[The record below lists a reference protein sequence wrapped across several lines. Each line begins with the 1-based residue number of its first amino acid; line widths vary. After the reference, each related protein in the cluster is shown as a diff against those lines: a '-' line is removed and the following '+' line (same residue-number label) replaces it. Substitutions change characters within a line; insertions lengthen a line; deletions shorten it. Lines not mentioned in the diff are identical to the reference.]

1 MLLDIRHLAVRPTA
15 IKQLAGRP
23 IQAEAGNDTHRYQRA
38 DPPTG
43 ILYIPRQ
50 GLRRMQYSPIEWLL
64 MAVVFGLSVAANLPA
79 DLPWFTPVLSVAL
92 QVILLVLLVFAL
104 IRYVALSIVI
114 TISMLLV
121 GSGVTEPLAGQ
132 LQLEHWAILLIIG
145 LMLLLSLGRHM
156 LELGDKNTA
165 YADSASQSV
174 QLLFRAVEQG
184 NLAWTYRL
192 LAMGA
197 DINVRNKTGET
208 PLMSAAAKGYADM
221 VQVLIQ
227 NGANPRLENHQGES
241 AMTIALLKG
250 YTRIA
255 QSLKI
260 AEASHNGEPREEH
273 K

>member
-1 MLLDIRHLAVRPTA
+1 
-15 IKQLAGRP
+15 
-23 IQAEAGNDTHRYQRA
+23 
-38 DPPTG
+38 
-43 ILYIPRQ
+43 
-50 GLRRMQYSPIEWLL
+50 MQYTPIEWLL

-79 DLPWFTPVLSVAL
+79 EPRWFAPVLPAAL
-92 QVILLVLLVFAL
+92 QVILLALLAFAL

-121 GSGVTEPLAGQ
+121 GSGVTEIIANHLWV
-132 LQLEHWAILLIIG
+132 EHWTVLIILA

-156 LELGDKNTA
+156 LELGDKDTLH
-165 YADSASQSV
+165 DEGASQSV
-174 QLLFRAVEQG
+174 QTLFRAVEQG

-197 DINVRNKTGET
+197 DINVRDKTGQT
-208 PLMSAAAKGYADM
+208 PLMSATAKGYADM
-221 VQVLIQ
+221 VQILIQ
-227 NGANPRLENHQGES
+227 NGANPKLENHQGDS

-260 AEASHNGEPREEH
+260 AEASHSGEPREEREQT
-273 K
+273 